1 MQPAR
6 FVWTLG
12 LLLVLGLV
20 GFGGGCGPGSSNPL
34 SKEDSTKVQQS
45 HKGAHERLKEDA
57 KQHKADMAKEGAGRK
72 AARRGRG
79 GP

>member
-1 MQPAR
+1 MQLAR
-6 FVWTLG
+6 FVRIMG
-12 LLLVLGLV
+12 LLLLLGLV
-20 GFGGGCGPGSSNPL
+20 GFGGGCGPGSSTPL

-45 HKGAHERLKEDA
+45 HKGAHQQLKEDA
-57 KQHKADMAKEGAGRK
+57 QQHKADMAKQGAGRK